1 MQYVY
6 VLQSKK
12 DGDFYIGCTQD
23 LRERVKLHNAGRVAS
38 TKKRVPFVLIH
49 YEAYLD
55 QKDAFN
61 RERYLKTR
69 WGRNHLRKV
78 LDNYLKAKKFLG

>member
-6 VLQSKK
+6 VLRSQK

-23 LRERVKLHNAGRVAS
+23 LRERVKLHNARKVTS
-38 TKKRVPFVLIH
+38 TRLRVPFKLIY
-49 YEAYLD
+49 YEAYLH
-55 QKDAFN
+55 KSDAFD

-69 WGRNHLRKV
+69 WGRNHIRKA
-78 LDNYLKAKKFLG
+78 LKNYLES